1 MDSLFLS
8 ESELPVLTF
17 PIERYRFRSDLFV
30 SKPHFTS
37 KKKFSLKIEYE
48 DELLDLVKSSRFIN
62 FVTQF
67 ITSVDEDPCRILPI
81 DIPSDIFR
89 ESTEKAFRKQPILSL
104 DKVSTRIDYTD
115 FLVNRLI
122 NTSTENDFEL
132 EMKKESFLLPK
143 RSSFIICDI
152 KESTNKLASNIIV
165 ILTQVSYDFH
175 VRTIEKNLSSF
186 PLAKFDMIYM
196 DPPWSN
202 KSVRRGSKY
211 KTSSNE
217 EIFSWIPIQNLLAPS
232 GYIAI
237 WITNKQAVE
246 AFIRSHFEELNL
258 KYKGEWKWV
267 KSGVNELANHSSGKS
282 SRRYFLDMEK
292 SPNPKFYRL

>member
-1 MDSLFLS
+1 MDSIFLS
-8 ESELPVLTF
+8 ESELPVITF
-17 PIERYRFRSDLFV
+17 PAERYRFRSDLFV

-62 FVTQF
+62 FVTHF
-67 ITSVDEDPCRILPI
+67 ITSSVEDPCRILPI
-81 DIPSDIFR
+81 DIPSDSFR
-89 ESTEKAFRKQPILSL
+89 ESTEKEFRKQPILSL
-104 DKVSTRIDYTD
+104 DKVSTRIDYAD

-122 NTSTENDFEL
+122 NTSTESDVEL
-132 EMKKESFLLPK
+132 AMKKESFLLPK
-143 RSSFIICDI
+143 KSSFIICDI
-152 KESTNKLASNIIV
+152 KESANKLASNIIV

-196 DPPWSN
+196 DPPWCN

-246 AFIRSHFEELNL
+246 AFIRSHFEKLNL

-267 KSGVNELANHSSGKS
+267 KSGVNELVKPKI
-282 SRRYFLDMEK
+282 SRGFIG
-292 SPNPKFYRL
+292 